1 MSVEFR
7 QRTPGEYL
15 RILWRRKWAIL
26 LPTVVVAV
34 AVAYVVWRLPD
45 VYESTSLLIVRPPTI
60 ASAFIPRLSEE
71 DLSLRINNISQ
82 EVLSRSVL
90 QPLIERYDL
99 YVRERRNGEPMEAII
114 ERMRRDVR
122 IQIESTRDTPNA
134 FRISY
139 RGNDPR
145 ATQAVAAELASKYV
159 NAQMKATTAT
169 STQTKEFFEQ
179 RLAEAKRELDEIDMK
194 RIEFMQRNVG
204 NLPSEAQALVG
215 QLAGLR
221 EQQKALI
228 AEIGRLRD
236 QRTVLNNQLS
246 DLIEQS
252 ERDRAD
258 IVERLGDPKESLAY
272 AQLAQRKAQLEAEKQ
287 NMLTVLKPKNPDVIA
302 KQAEIDAVQREMD
315 KLVEEGRAKREEV
328 RKKIEGRPD
337 LRINSYRAQL
347 KLLDGE
353 LERLQRRLADTESQ
367 ISMIEGRLNQVPN
380 AEVGLEALNREYQTR
395 KAQYDD
401 LLQKKE
407 QAMLAADVA
416 ANAQGETI
424 QVIDPAN
431 YPEKPVAPKR
441 PVLMGFGVALGLGL
455 GLLLAALLE
464 VPRLLTIQTVD
475 DAEHYTGLPV
485 LVTVPEI
492 YTPQEE
498 RRLRLRRAMLA
509 AASLV
514 ATVLSIPALILLLRA
529 TRIFERLTS

>member
-1 MSVEFR
+1 
-7 QRTPGEYL
+7 
-15 RILWRRKWAIL
+15 
-26 LPTVVVAV
+26 
-34 AVAYVVWRLPD
+34 
-45 VYESTSLLIVRPPTI
+45 
-60 ASAFIPRLSEE
+60 
-71 DLSLRINNISQ
+71 
-82 EVLSRSVL
+82 
-90 QPLIERYDL
+90 
-99 YVRERRNGEPMEAII
+99 
-114 ERMRRDVR
+114 
-122 IQIESTRDTPNA
+122 
-134 FRISY
+134 
-139 RGNDPR
+139 
-145 ATQAVAAELASKYV
+145 
-159 NAQMKATTAT
+159 
-169 STQTKEFFEQ
+169 
-179 RLAEAKRELDEIDMK
+179 
-194 RIEFMQRNVG
+194 
-204 NLPSEAQALVG
+204 
-215 QLAGLR
+215 
-221 EQQKALI
+221 
-228 AEIGRLRD
+228 
-236 QRTVLNNQLS
+236 
-246 DLIEQS
+246 
-252 ERDRAD
+252 
-258 IVERLGDPKESLAY
+258 
-272 AQLAQRKAQLEAEKQ
+272 
-287 NMLTVLKPKNPDVIA
+287 
-302 KQAEIDAVQREMD
+302 
-315 KLVEEGRAKREEV
+315 V

-380 AEVGLEALNREYQTR
+380 AEVGLEALNREYQTK

-407 QAMLAADVA
+407 QATLAADVA